1 MAAGL
6 NVNMSDI
13 DSFIKEINKYADEVL
28 TEQDMIPTVDIDCP
42 LSERSVTL
50 ENAKLLSKLEP
61 FGMNN
66 EKPVFA
72 LAHVQVMNIAPVGA
86 DNKHLRLRIVKN
98 NQTINCIGFGMGE
111 FAEFIHQGDTVN
123 IAFQMDINHYQG
135 NETVQ
140 LILKDIKRK

>member
-1 MAAGL
+1 
-6 NVNMSDI
+6 
-13 DSFIKEINKYADEVL
+13 
-28 TEQDMIPTVDIDCP
+28 
-42 LSERSVTL
+42 
-50 ENAKLLSKLEP
+50 
-61 FGMNN
+61 
-66 EKPVFA
+66 
-72 LAHVQVMNIAPVGA
+72 MNIAPVGA

-140 LILKDIKRK
+140 LILKDIKKEVSICPKQKSR